1 MYTRGGCIVDVW
13 ENQYNIVKLKKK
25 KKRHLLLGRKAM
37 KKKIIIKTFVLVM
50 FNTEYIKTQF

>member
-25 KKRHLLLGRKAM
+25 KKTLAPW
-37 KKKIIIKTFVLVM
+37 KKSYEKKIIIIKTFVLVM

>member
-25 KKRHLLLGRKAM
+25 KKETWSLEEKQW
-37 KKKIIIKTFVLVM
+37 KK
-50 FNTEYIKTQF
+50 NNN